1 MATVRYGS
9 TRIVAATNHSDFKR
23 LKTTSDRYPAALA
36 RWAILP
42 AWSLTFAAELQTA
55 RKNLH
60 ESALKIFTV
69 HFSVPHR
76 FAGRRRPRHPIAV
89 PTPDP
94 PPGTLATSS
103 SFSRKIST
111 ELAGILGLLRSP

>member
-1 MATVRYGS
+1 MATS
-9 TRIVAATNHSDFKR
+9 EKASARITAATNCGDFNT
-23 LKTTSDRYPAALA
+23 LNTTSDRYPIAPASRTIMLA
-36 RWAILP
+36 R
-42 AWSLTFAAELQTA
+42 SLTFAEGLQAT

-60 ESALKIFTV
+60 ESALKKFAV
-69 HFSVPHR
+69 HFSSASR
-76 FAGRRRPRHPIAV
+76 GGDGRPHPIAV

-111 ELAGILGLLRSP
+111 EFVGILGLLRSP